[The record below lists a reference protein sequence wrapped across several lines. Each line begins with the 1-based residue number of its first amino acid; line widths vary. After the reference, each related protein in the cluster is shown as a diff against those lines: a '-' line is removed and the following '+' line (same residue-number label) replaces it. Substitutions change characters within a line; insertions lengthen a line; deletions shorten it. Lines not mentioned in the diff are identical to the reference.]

1 MNNEAIILFAI
12 GSICNELLNIAELK
26 KTRKHRRPDLKDFIY
41 WLPFFIYP
49 IISSIIAYAYF
60 EEKEHVNKMLAIQI
74 GASSSLIFK
83 SLANTLPR
91 EISKESDHS

>member
-1 MNNEAIILFAI
+1 MNNEAIILSAI

-26 KTRKHRRPDLKDFIY
+26 KLRKHRRPDLKDLTY
-41 WLPFFIYP
+41 WLPIIIYP
-49 IISSIIAYAYF
+49 LISSVIAYAYF

-83 SLANTLPR
+83 SLANTLPK
-91 EISKESDHS
+91 EISKDSDYI